1 MNNII
6 YNGQSLRD
14 LGFAVKN
21 HPVHSV
27 AERDLEFVSVVGRS
41 GDQIIDN
48 YRYKN
53 VDIPPYEINMLD
65 FDRLQNTDE
74 NERRLIDWLMTG
86 DGCYKRFE
94 DSTVPGYF
102 CNAICTN
109 IGEIRRND
117 INGFLNTSIQ
127 FNREPFWYS
136 NEGQNALEFEGL
148 RNHETITVFN
158 PERYYSQPYI
168 KISINMNIDVS
179 GFPKLTVNGKL
190 YSLHMD
196 CFKDF
201 TSIEIDSEKADVF
214 SGNVD
219 RNYDANFD
227 YFPILQP
234 GENTISMAIRDNYIH
249 VDDVVFDIKV
259 IPRWRRL

>member
-1 MNNII
+1 MNDII

-14 LGFAVKN
+14 LGFAIKN

-41 GDQIIDN
+41 GDYIVDN

-86 DGCYKRFE
+86 DGSYKRFE

-102 CNAICTN
+102 CNAMCTN
-109 IGEIRRND
+109 IGEIQRND

-136 NEGQNALEFEGL
+136 KEGQNPIEFEGS
-148 RNHETITVFN
+148 RTDYSIFN
-158 PERYYSQPYI
+158 PENYYSQPYI
-168 KISINMNIDVS
+168 KITADRSTVGETNLLINGTAYNLSEID
-179 GFPKLTVNGKL
+179 G
-190 YSLHMD
+190 Y
-196 CFKDF
+196 
-201 TSIEIDSEKADVF
+201 IEIDSEKADVF
-214 SGNVD
+214 CGDTDFNNVA
-219 RNYDANFD
+219 RFD
-227 YFPILQP
+227 YFPILKP
-234 GENTISMAIRDNYIH
+234 GENTISIWVRASSASSY
-249 VDDVVFDIKV
+249 VFNVRI

>member
-27 AERDLEFVSVVGRS
+27 ADRDLEFASVIGRS
-41 GDQIIDN
+41 GDYIVDN

-86 DGCYKRFE
+86 DGSYKRFE

-102 CNAICTN
+102 CKAICTN
-109 IGEIRRND
+109 IGEIQRND
-117 INGFLNTSIQ
+117 INGFLNTSLQ

-136 NEGQNALEFEGL
+136 NEGQNVIEFEGS
-148 RNHETITVFN
+148 RTDFTIIN
-158 PERYYSQPYI
+158 PERYYSEPYI
-168 KISINMNIDVS
+168 KITPANYSS
-179 GFPKLTVNGKL
+179 GIGETDLLVNGIAYKFNQL
-190 YSLHMD
+190 VSNPSVD
-196 CFKDF
+196 PF
-201 TSIEIDSEKADVF
+201 IEIDSEKADVF
-214 SGNVD
+214 CGNTD
-219 RNYDANFD
+219 KNTYARFD

-234 GENTISMAIRDNYIH
+234 GENTISIWVRGSSGASIIF
-249 VDDVVFDIKV
+249 DVQI

>member
-1 MNNII
+1 MNDIT

-14 LGFAVKN
+14 LGFAIKN

-27 AERDLEFVSVVGRS
+27 AERDVEFASVIGRS
-41 GDQIIDN
+41 GDYIVDN

-74 NERRLIDWLMTG
+74 NERKLIDWLMTG
-86 DGCYKRFE
+86 DGSYKRFE

-102 CNAICTN
+102 CNAMCTG
-109 IGEIRRND
+109 IGELQRND
-117 INGFLNTSIQ
+117 ISGFLETSIQ

-136 NEGQNALEFEGL
+136 KAGQKMIEFQAS
-148 RNHETITVFN
+148 RVDTVIYN
-158 PERYYSQPYI
+158 PESYYSEPYI
-168 KISINMNIDVS
+168 KITADRTV
-179 GFPKLTVNGKL
+179 GETDLLVNGVAYKINL
-190 YSLHMD
+190 IGGAGSANNA
-196 CFKDF
+196 
-201 TSIEIDSEKADVF
+201 IEIDSEKADVF

-219 RNYDANFD
+219 KNTYVSFD
-227 YFPILQP
+227 YFPLLKP
-234 GENTISMAIRDNYIH
+234 GENTISIWVRAGSASSL
-249 VDDVVFDIKV
+249 VFDVQI

>member
-27 AERDLEFVSVVGRS
+27 ADRDLEFASVIGRS
-41 GDQIIDN
+41 GDYIVDN

-86 DGCYKRFE
+86 DGSYKRFE

-102 CNAICTN
+102 CKAICTN
-109 IGEIRRND
+109 IGEIQRND
-117 INGFLNTSIQ
+117 INGFLNTSLQ

-136 NEGQNALEFEGL
+136 NEGQNVIEFKGS
-148 RNHETITVFN
+148 RTDFTIIN
-158 PERYYSQPYI
+158 PERYYSEPYI
-168 KISINMNIDVS
+168 KIAPANYSSGIGETARLIISVKSTDTLRSI
-179 GFPKLTVNGKL
+179 PKKL
-190 YSLHMD
+190 MFFAAILILILLQD
-196 CFKDF
+196 LIIFRFLNREKTLF
-201 TSIEIDSEKADVF
+201 QFGSEQAPV
-214 SGNVD
+214 
-219 RNYDANFD
+219 
-227 YFPILQP
+227 L
-234 GENTISMAIRDNYIH
+234 
-249 VDDVVFDIKV
+249 
-259 IPRWRRL
+259 L

>member
-27 AERDLEFVSVVGRS
+27 AERDLEFASVIGRS
-41 GDQIIDN
+41 GDYIVDN

-86 DGCYKRFE
+86 DGSYKRFE

-102 CNAICTN
+102 CKAICTN
-109 IGEIRRND
+109 IGEIQRND
-117 INGFLNTSIQ
+117 INGFLNTSLQ

-136 NEGQNALEFEGL
+136 NEGQNVIEFEGS
-148 RNHETITVFN
+148 RTDFTIIN
-158 PERYYSQPYI
+158 PERYYSEPYI
-168 KISINMNIDVS
+168 KITADRSTVGETDLLIN
-179 GFPKLTVNGKL
+179 GTAYKLSQIGGATFTNG
-190 YSLHMD
+190 Y
-196 CFKDF
+196 
-201 TSIEIDSEKADVF
+201 IEIDSEKADVF
-214 SGNVD
+214 CGDDDYNSVA
-219 RNYDANFD
+219 RFD

-234 GENTISMAIRDNYIH
+234 GENTISIWVRASSGSSY
-249 VDDVVFDIKV
+249 VFDIQL